1 MGGKILN
8 ILLIED
14 NPDFARLVQQW
25 LSGTG
30 DDVALVLNWTDSLI
44 AGLARLAQGGID
56 VVLLDL
62 SLPDSDGLETFLA
75 ARRHALGVPVIILS
89 AGDSE
94 SLALQTIQLGAED
107 YVVKSTCNRELL
119 VRALRYALLRCQL
132 RAGKASANVSEKARV
147 IGVLGAKGGVGT
159 TTIACNLATALT
171 HQTGKDVLL
180 ADLDPHSGLISFLMN
195 FDPQYSIVDAMN
207 NVERLDR
214 ACWETIVAH
223 RGMNLQVIAS
233 SGLLP
238 SDEPAT
244 EALKTVLDT
253 IRPFYQWIVM
263 DLGRLN
269 GHWQSLADGID
280 EVFVVTATTLSSL
293 HEAKRTID
301 AMVHG
306 GMDRERLRLV
316 VNQTENVQLLS
327 GSELKQIFGIR
338 VYATLPNATE
348 ELHQAC
354 LERRLLAETGPFG
367 GEMVNLARKVA
378 GLKEKKVKGSLPEFL
393 SFVERFRKSSH
404 AAGLVKVDDIAV
416 MNKCIQPH

>member
-195 FDPQYSIVDAMN
+195 FDPQYSIV
-207 NVERLDR
+207 
-214 ACWETIVAH
+214 
-223 RGMNLQVIAS
+223 
-233 SGLLP
+233 
-238 SDEPAT
+238 
-244 EALKTVLDT
+244 
-253 IRPFYQWIVM
+253 
-263 DLGRLN
+263 
-269 GHWQSLADGID
+269 
-280 EVFVVTATTLSSL
+280 
-293 HEAKRTID
+293 
-301 AMVHG
+301 
-306 GMDRERLRLV
+306 
-316 VNQTENVQLLS
+316 
-327 GSELKQIFGIR
+327 
-338 VYATLPNATE
+338 
-348 ELHQAC
+348 
-354 LERRLLAETGPFG
+354 
-367 GEMVNLARKVA
+367 
-378 GLKEKKVKGSLPEFL
+378 
-393 SFVERFRKSSH
+393 
-404 AAGLVKVDDIAV
+404 
-416 MNKCIQPH
+416 